1 MHEPS
6 AGKDGWTDWQRP
18 VMRGYRLGCCDCGLV
33 HDIDFRVVRIVKRH
47 DHAPRRAKSFHPK
60 LTKSSSAFAAM
71 SDAPDNSAPQKELKM
86 QYLIGVI
93 LLLTPSEQLVEVGR
107 HLQVRPIMTGQP
119 HPTLQG
125 EAEVQ
130 AAYPG

>member
-1 MHEPS
+1 
-6 AGKDGWTDWQRP
+6 
-18 VMRGYRLGCCDCGLV
+18 
-33 HDIDFRVVRIVKRH
+33 
-47 DHAPRRAKSFHPK
+47 
-60 LTKSSSAFAAM
+60 
-71 SDAPDNSAPQKELKM
+71 M

-107 HLQVRPIMTGQP
+107 NLQVHSIMTGQP